1 MTNKGG
7 VQKEKKVPALEKY
20 MQEMGFSQDKI
31 KMLDEAL
38 NKLGSEAELNMR
50 EENANGTKLDLLRKI
65 EVKFNDLVEQR
76 EMALHFDARNIVE
89 NEENKRK
96 KELKLKIK
104 KEYIQAEIAIND
116 KKKDNMKKKE
126 EKFKKAGVDPGRNI
140 A

>member
-104 KEYIQAEIAIND
+104 KEYI
-116 KKKDNMKKKE
+116 
-126 EKFKKAGVDPGRNI
+126 
-140 A
+140 